1 MQLREK
7 HVTIREMK
15 LSDVELVLPLYLDY
29 YNTCEECSWTMETA
43 GCCIRQIVG
52 MQDAYS
58 LLMQEEDGTPIGF
71 AMGYFKQY
79 DDLVG
84 YELEEIVIARK
95 YQRQGLGSK
104 LLACL
109 EERVR
114 QKGASCVELKAV
126 KDEMHEQ
133 YYGKAGYQNVG
144 NFILKVK
151 WLE

>member
-1 MQLREK
+1 MEQREK
-7 HVTIREMK
+7 NIVVRETK
-15 LSDVELVLPLYLDY
+15 LSDVESVLPLYLDY
-29 YNTCEECSWTMETA
+29 YNNHEDGCWTVETA
-43 GCCIRQIVG
+43 GRCIRQIVG

-58 LLMQEEDGTPIGF
+58 LLMQEEGKPVGF

-84 YELEEIVIARK
+84 YELEEILIAYE
-95 YQRQGLGSK
+95 YQHQGLGSY
-104 LLACL
+104 LLSLL

-126 KDEMHEQ
+126 KDDMHEH

>member
-1 MQLREK
+1 MQLKEK
-7 HVTIREMK
+7 HVIIREMK
-15 LSDVELVLPLYLDY
+15 LSDVELVVPLYLDY
-29 YNTCEECSWTMETA
+29 YNACEDCSWTAETA
-43 GCCIRQIVG
+43 VRCIRQVVG

-58 LLMQEEDGTPIGF
+58 LLVQDEDGAVLGF

-79 DDLVG
+79 DDLIG
-84 YELEEIVIARK
+84 YELEEIVIARE

-109 EERVR
+109 EERVQ
-114 QKGASCVELKAV
+114 QKGAACVELKAV
-126 KDEMHEQ
+126 KDEMHER

-151 WLE
+151 WLD